1 MRHFAAPEAGN
12 WLTFDRIKEAVFEPI
27 SALAFCLYF
36 LSLDYYFTHSSPK
49 FRGPV
54 RTIEGKLVPMHL
66 YRASLLFFSSILVG
80 IISIFAAPP
89 RVSAQQNPPPPQQ
102 VVEQVDITGN
112 RRLRK
117 DDILY
122 YVQTRPGDVY
132 NEEQVQR
139 DYQTLL
145 SLTFFDKT
153 KTRVLTETG
162 PRGGKV
168 VIFEVTELPMIRD
181 LTFDGLKSV
190 PESDVLK
197 AFRERRV
204 GVSKEST
211 YDPVKVR
218 NAIRVIKE
226 LLAAG
231 GHPNATVEER
241 TEEVSATSLAITF
254 VVHEGERVR
263 VVEIQFEGNT
273 VFSDGS
279 LRGAMKYVKE
289 AGLIT
294 RFKSSD
300 ILNRE
305 KLDYDLHL
313 VDNYMRSKGYLQ
325 ARHGEPRVEGIGR
338 RRTGFPVLP
347 LPFIS
352 STDEALR
359 ITVPIIE
366 GKVYRLGEFKVSG
379 NSIFSEAQILSVI
392 GLSKG
397 DIANGEKVSKGLF
410 ENLKK
415 FYGNQGFIEYTAEPV
430 PTFKDNPANPNEG
443 IVDFD
448 VSIEEGKQFT
458 LRRLEF
464 IGNTF
469 TRDNVLRREV
479 LINEGDTYNDAY
491 WEYSV
496 VKINQLGYFNP
507 IDKDKDVDRR
517 TNDEEATLDLTLKVS
532 ERGRQQISFNG
543 GISGI
548 GGSFFGLEYS
558 TNNLLGRGEVLSF
571 NLAAGNRQRSFQF
584 SFTEPYIKDRPISA
598 GFSLFAFSQKFFGE
612 GTFLSSN
619 TAAQQ
624 DFINS
629 QFNLSN
635 INEENLF
642 TRDSYGV
649 SIFASAPLS
658 EFYKKRRFTQ
668 FSRIGASY
676 QFSLSSVKDPES
688 NTNANAG
695 TFIPVVYSQPN
706 ILTSRVTGTF
716 TYDTRN
722 APVDPTNG
730 RELSVALAVAGLLGD
745 VRTYQPTLSYT
756 QFMPVRRKKS
766 QHPEVFGFRILAGTV
781 GSFAISDKVRNA
793 NSLAFVDGVPIFE
806 RFFLGD
812 EFTIRGYNVRS
823 ISPIAPVDSYIT
835 SRNVV
840 FAENAT
846 DTPRVIPGLPATA
859 LVLGTFTGSSGNNVA
874 QLPRT
879 FTSVGGDTQILGNF
893 EYRIPIVGDTVS
905 LAGFADIGSAFNL
918 RSKGDQAFSS
928 NFLSDQ
934 PFLSTVGVT
943 PCPRFASGFAP
954 ISLSTLAL
962 CKNPALAAS
971 PFLSLVA
978 RDNRIV
984 SEAELEAARGGEVDP
999 GTQLPL
1005 GFQPV
1010 FLRGEAQTNSVV
1022 RLSQSLFAKI
1032 GDYRSSLGMEVR
1044 VQVPVINVP
1053 FRLIFAYNPNARKDQ
1068 IIDGFP
1074 FFFNEKKKVIRFSV
1088 GRTF

>member
-1 MRHFAAPEAGN
+1 M
-12 WLTFDRIKEAVFEPI
+12 
-27 SALAFCLYF
+27 
-36 LSLDYYFTHSSPK
+36 HS
-49 FRGPV
+49 
-54 RTIEGKLVPMHL
+54 
-66 YRASLLFFSSILVG
+66 YRASWLFCFGLLIGILV
-80 IISIFAAPP
+80 SFAIP
-89 RVSAQQNPPPPQQ
+89 RRVNAQTQQ
-102 VVEQVDITGN
+102 RLVENVDVIGN

-122 YVQTRPGDVY
+122 YIQTRQGDVY
-132 NEEQVQR
+132 SEEAVQR

-153 KTRVLTETG
+153 ATRVLIEDG
-162 PRGGKV
+162 PRGGV
-168 VIFEVTELPMIRD
+168 NVIFEVKELPIIRD
-181 LTFDGLKSV
+181 MTFEGLKSV
-190 PESDVLK
+190 QESDVLK

-218 NAIRVIKE
+218 NAMRVIKE

-254 VVHEGERVR
+254 VVREGDRVR
-263 VVEIQFEGNT
+263 VVDIQFEGNQ
-273 VFSDGS
+273 VFSDGA

-305 KLDYDLHL
+305 KLEYDLRL

-325 ARHGEPRVEGIGR
+325 ARHGEPRVESVGR
-338 RRTGFPVLP
+338 RRTGFPILP
-347 LPFIS
+347 LPFLS
-352 STDEALR
+352 SVDEGLR
-359 ITVPIIE
+359 VTVPIVE
-366 GKVYRLGEFKVSG
+366 GKVYRLGEFKVEG
-379 NSIFSEAQILSVI
+379 NSIFSEAQIRSVI
-392 GLSKG
+392 GLNKG
-397 DIANGEKVSKGLF
+397 DIADGEKVSKGLF

-415 FYGNQGFIEYTAEPV
+415 FYGQQGFIEYTAEPV
-430 PTFKDNPANPNEG
+430 PTFKDNPQNPNEG
-443 IVDFD
+443 IVDFT
-448 VSIEEGKQFT
+448 VTIEEGKQFT

-464 IGNTF
+464 VGNTF

-479 LINEGDTYNDAY
+479 LINEGDIYNDAY

-496 VKINQLGYFNP
+496 VKLNQLGYFNP

-517 TNDEEATLDLTLKVS
+517 TNDEEATVDLSLKVS

-612 GTFLSSN
+612 GTFLSQN
-619 TAAQQ
+619 VGAQQ
-624 DFINS
+624 DVLGS
-629 QFNLSN
+629 QFNFN
-635 INEENLF
+635 DIDERNLF
-642 TRDSYGV
+642 TRDSYGG
-649 SIFASAPLS
+649 SIFVSAPLS
-658 EFYKKRRFTQ
+658 EFYRKRRFTQ
-668 FSRIGASY
+668 FSRVGASY
-676 QFSLSSVKDPES
+676 QLSLSSVKDPEVNS
-688 NTNANAG
+688 DPNNPSG
-695 TFIPVVYSQPN
+695 FIPVIYTQPN
-706 ILTSRVTGTF
+706 ILTSRGTLTF
-716 TYDTRN
+716 SYDTRN
-722 APVDPTNG
+722 ASIDPTSG
-730 RELSVALAVAGLLGD
+730 RELSVALAVAGLGGD

-756 QFMPVRRKKS
+756 QFFPMRRKKS
-766 QHPEVFGFRILAGTV
+766 QRPEVLGFRIIAGTV
-781 GSFAISDKVRNA
+781 GSFATSAKVRGA
-793 NSLAFVDGVPIFE
+793 NSLAFIDGVPIFE

-823 ISPIAPVDSYIT
+823 ISPIAPVDRFIT

-840 FAENAT
+840 VAGNAT
-846 DTPRVIPGLPATA
+846 GEPEVIPGLPATIA
-859 LVLGTFTGSSGNNVA
+859 SLGTFTGASGSNVA
-874 QLPRT
+874 RLPRS
-879 FTSVGGDTQILGNF
+879 FTSVGGDTQVLANL
-893 EYRIPIVGDTVS
+893 EYRIPIIGDAVS
-905 LAGFADIGSAFNL
+905 LAAFADVGSAFNL
-918 RSKGDQAFSS
+918 RSKSDQTFSS
-928 NFLSDQ
+928 TFLDDQ
-934 PFLSTVGVT
+934 PFLSGAGFITCERGGFVT
-943 PCPRFASGFAP
+943 PAGLLVPTA
-954 ISLSTLAL
+954 ISLSS
-962 CKNPALAAS
+962 LAACNNPS
-971 PFLSLVA
+971 LAWSGFSLVA
-978 RDNRIV
+978 RENRLV
-984 SEAELEAARGGEVDP
+984 TQGELDAARRLDFDP
-999 GTQLPL
+999 FTGLPP

-1022 RLSQSLFAKI
+1022 KLSESLFSKFS
-1032 GDYRSSLGMEVR
+1032 DYRSSLGMEVR

-1053 FRLIFAYNPNARKDQ
+1053 FRLIFAYNPNARQNQ

>member
-1 MRHFAAPEAGN
+1 MHSYRAF
-12 WLTFDRIKEAVFEPI
+12 WLFR
-27 SALAFCLYF
+27 
-36 LSLDYYFTHSSPK
+36 LSLL
-49 FRGPV
+49 
-54 RTIEGKLVPMHL
+54 I
-66 YRASLLFFSSILVG
+66 G
-80 IISIFAAPP
+80 IAVIVATPG
-89 RVSAQQNPPPPQQ
+89 RVTAQQTQPQPQPQQ
-102 VVEQVDITGN
+102 RVVESVDVIGN

-132 NEEQVQR
+132 NVDQVQR

-153 KTRVLTETG
+153 ATRVLTENG
-162 PRGGKV
+162 PRGGV
-168 VIFEVTELPMIRD
+168 NVIFEVKELPIIRD
-181 LTFDGLKSV
+181 LTFEGLHSV
-190 PESDVLK
+190 QESDILK

-204 GVSKEST
+204 GVSKESI

-226 LLAAG
+226 LLAEG

-254 VVHEGERVR
+254 HVEEGDRVR
-263 VVEIQFEGNT
+263 VVEIQFEGNQ
-273 VFSDGS
+273 VFSDGQ

-294 RFKSSD
+294 RFKGSD
-300 ILNRE
+300 ILHRE
-305 KLDYDLHL
+305 KLEYDLRA

-325 ARHGEPRVEGIGR
+325 ARHGEPRVESIGP

-347 LPFIS
+347 LPFLS
-352 STDEALR
+352 SVDEGLR
-359 ITVPIIE
+359 ITIPIVE
-366 GKVYRLGEFKVSG
+366 GKVYRLGEFKVEG
-379 NSIFSEAQILSVI
+379 NSIFSEAQIRSVI
-392 GLSKG
+392 GLNKG
-397 DIANGEKVSKGLF
+397 DIADGEKVSKGLF

-415 FYGNQGFIEYTAEPV
+415 FYGQQGFIEYTAEPV

-443 IVDFD
+443 IVDFT
-448 VSIEEGKQFT
+448 VTIEEGKQFT

-479 LINEGDTYNDAY
+479 LINEGDIYNDAY

-496 VKINQLGYFNP
+496 VKLNQLGYFNP

-517 TNDEEATLDLTLKVS
+517 TNDEEATVDLSLKVS

-598 GFSLFAFSQKFFGE
+598 GFSVFAFSQKFFGE
-612 GTFLSSN
+612 GTFLSQNLS
-619 TAAQQ
+619 AQQ
-624 DFINS
+624 DLLTGGI
-629 QFNLSN
+629 FNN

-642 TRDSYGV
+642 TRDSYGG
-649 SIFASAPLS
+649 SIFLSAPLS
-658 EFYKKRRFTQ
+658 EFYRKRRFTQ
-668 FSRIGASY
+668 FSRIGGSY
-676 QFSLSSVKDPES
+676 QISLSSVKDPAV
-688 NTNANAG
+688 NANPNST
-695 TFIPVVYSQPN
+695 TFIPVIYKQPN
-706 ILTSRVTGTF
+706 ILTSRGTLTF
-716 TYDTRN
+716 SYDTRDRS
-722 APVDPTNG
+722 VDPTNG
-730 RELSVALAVAGLLGD
+730 RELSAAVAVAGLGGD
-745 VRTYQPTLSYT
+745 VRTYEPTLSYT
-756 QFMPVRRKKS
+756 QFFPMRRKKS
-766 QHPEVFGFRILAGTV
+766 KNPEVFGFRIIAGTT
-781 GSFAISDKVRNA
+781 GSFATSSKVRNA

-823 ISPIAPVDSYIT
+823 ISPIAPVDSFIT

-840 FAENAT
+840 VAENP
-846 DTPRVIPGLPATA
+846 DQTPVAIPGFPATA
-859 LVLGTFTGSSGNNVA
+859 AALGTFTGTSGSNTA
-874 QLPRT
+874 RLPRS

-893 EYRIPIVGDTVS
+893 EYRIPIISDTVS
-905 LAGFADIGSAFNL
+905 LAAFADIGSAFNI
-918 RSKGDQAFSS
+918 RTKNDQQFSS
-928 NFLSDQ
+928 EFLADQ
-934 PFLSTVGVT
+934 PFLGTVGVLT
-943 PCPRFASGFAP
+943 PTTCPRFSTLVP
-954 ISLSTLAL
+954 ISLSSLAL
-962 CKNPALAAS
+962 CNNPLLAAS
-971 PFLSLVA
+971 PGFSLVA

-984 SEAELEAARGGEVDP
+984 TQAELEAAQTGTVNP
-999 GTQLPL
+999 ATQLPF

-1022 RLSQSLFAKI
+1022 RLSQSLFDSI

-1053 FRLIFAYNPNARKDQ
+1053 FRLIFAYNPNARPNQ
-1068 IIDGFP
+1068 FIDGFP

>member
-1 MRHFAAPEAGN
+1 MHSYR
-12 WLTFDRIKEAVFEPI
+12 
-27 SALAFCLYF
+27 AFW
-36 LSLDYYFTHSSPK
+36 LSLF
-49 FRGPV
+49 G
-54 RTIEGKLVPMHL
+54 
-66 YRASLLFFSSILVG
+66 LFAVITAT
-80 IISIFAAPP
+80 FATTEI
-89 RVSAQQNPPPPQQ
+89 VKAQQNQPQRL
-102 VVEQVDITGN
+102 VESVDIIGN

-122 YVQTRPGDVY
+122 YIQTRPGDPY
-132 NEEQVQR
+132 NVEQVQR

-153 KTRVLTETG
+153 ATRVFTENG
-162 PRGGKV
+162 PRGGV
-168 VIFEVTELPMIRD
+168 NVIFEVKELPIIRD
-181 LTFDGLKSV
+181 LTFDGLHSV
-190 PESDVLK
+190 QESDVLK

-204 GVSKEST
+204 GVSKESI

-218 NAIRVIKE
+218 NAMRVIKE

-231 GHPNATVEER
+231 GHPNATVDEK

-254 VVHEGERVR
+254 VIHEGDRVR
-263 VVEIQFEGNT
+263 VVDIQFEGNT
-273 VFSDGS
+273 VFSDGA

-294 RFKSSD
+294 RFKGKD
-300 ILNRE
+300 ILDRE
-305 KLDYDLHL
+305 KLDYDLRL

-325 ARHGEPRVEGIGR
+325 ARHGEPRVESVGK

-347 LPFIS
+347 LPFLS
-352 STDEALR
+352 SVDEGLR
-359 ITVPIIE
+359 VTVPIVE
-366 GKVYRLGEFKVSG
+366 GKVYRLGEFKVEG
-379 NSIFSEAQILSVI
+379 NSIFSEAQIRAVI
-392 GLSKG
+392 GLNKG

-415 FYGNQGFIEYTAEPV
+415 FYGQQGFIEYTAEPV
-430 PTFKDNPANPNEG
+430 PTFKDNPQNPNEG
-443 IVDFD
+443 IVDFT
-448 VSIEEGKQFT
+448 VTIEEGKQFT

-464 IGNTF
+464 VGNTF

-479 LINEGDTYNDAY
+479 LINEGDIYNDAY

-496 VKINQLGYFNP
+496 VKLNQLGYFNP

-517 TNDEEATLDLTLKVS
+517 TNDEEATVDLSLKVS

-598 GFSLFAFSQKFFGE
+598 GFSVFAFSQKFFGE
-612 GTFLSSN
+612 GTFLSQNLS
-619 TAAQQ
+619 AQQ
-624 DFINS
+624 DVFNS
-629 QFNLSN
+629 QFNFN
-635 INEENLF
+635 DVNEENLF
-642 TRDSYGV
+642 TRDSYGG

-658 EFYKKRRFTQ
+658 EFYRKRRFTQ

-676 QFSLSSVKDPES
+676 QISLSSVKDPQ
-688 NTNANAG
+688 ANSDPNNP
-695 TFIPVVYSQPN
+695 TSFIPVIYRQPN
-706 ILTSRVTGTF
+706 ILTSRGTLTF
-716 TYDTRN
+716 SYDTRN
-722 APVDPTNG
+722 ASVDPTSG
-730 RELSVALAVAGLLGD
+730 RELSTAIAVAGLGGD
-745 VRTYQPTLSYT
+745 VRTYQPTISYT
-756 QFMPVRRKKS
+756 QFFPVRRKRS
-766 QHPEVFGFRILAGTV
+766 EHPEVFGFRIIAGTV
-781 GSFAISDKVRNA
+781 GSFATTAKVRDA

-823 ISPIAPVDSYIT
+823 ISPIAPVDTFVT
-835 SRNVV
+835 SRNVS
-840 FAENAT
+840 FAEN
-846 DTPRVIPGLPATA
+846 DLGTPVAIPGLQDAA
-859 LVLGTFTGSSGNNVA
+859 SLGVFTGTSGNNVA
-874 QLPRT
+874 ALPRS

-893 EYRIPIVGDTVS
+893 EYRIPVIGNTVG
-905 LAGFADIGSAFNL
+905 LAAFADIGSAFNI
-918 RSKGDQAFSS
+918 RTKSDQLFSS
-928 NFLSDQ
+928 EFIADQ
-934 PFLSTVGVT
+934 PFLRTVGRIQ
-943 PCPRFASGFAP
+943 CARFNNIPVA
-954 ISLSTLAL
+954 ITLSTLAL
-962 CKNPALAAS
+962 CNNNNLAAQ
-971 PFLSLVA
+971 PLFGALVA

-984 SEAELEAARGGEVDP
+984 SQGELDNAANGAVNPATG
-999 GTQLPL
+999 LPF

-1022 RLSQSLFAKI
+1022 KLSESLFSKF

-1053 FRLIFAYNPNARKDQ
+1053 FRLIFAYNPNARPNQ
-1068 IIDGFP
+1068 VIDGFP
-1074 FFFNEKKKVIRFSV
+1074 FFFNEKKRVIRFSV

>member
-1 MRHFAAPEAGN
+1 
-12 WLTFDRIKEAVFEPI
+12 
-27 SALAFCLYF
+27 
-36 LSLDYYFTHSSPK
+36 
-49 FRGPV
+49 
-54 RTIEGKLVPMHL
+54 MHL
-66 YRASLLFFSSILVG
+66 YRASLLLLSSLLVG
-80 IISIFAAPP
+80 IIASFAVPES
-89 RVSAQQNPPPPQQ
+89 VSAQQTPPAAQQ
-102 VVEQVDITGN
+102 LVESVDITGN

-122 YVQTRPGDVY
+122 YIQTRPGDPY
-132 NEEQVQR
+132 NLDQIQR

-145 SLTFFDKT
+145 SLSFFDKT
-153 KTRVLTETG
+153 RTRVLTQVG
-162 PRGGKV
+162 PRGGVV
-168 VIFEVTELPMIRD
+168 VIFEVAELPIIRD
-181 LTFDGLKSV
+181 LTFEGLKSV
-190 PESDVLK
+190 AESDVLK

-204 GVSKEST
+204 GVSKESV
-211 YDPVKVR
+211 YDPVKVK
-218 NAIRVIKE
+218 NATRVIKE

-231 GHPNATVEER
+231 GHPNATVEEK

-254 VVHEGERVR
+254 DVHEGDRVR

-273 VFSDGS
+273 VFSDKA
-279 LRGAMKYVKE
+279 LRGSMKYVKE

-294 RFKSSD
+294 RFKGTD

-305 KLDYDLHL
+305 KLDYDLHQ

-325 ARHGEPRVEGIGR
+325 ARHGEPKVEGIGP

-347 LPFIS
+347 LPFLS

-359 ITVPIIE
+359 ITVPIVE
-366 GKVYRLGEFKVSG
+366 GKVYRLGEFKVTG

-392 GLSKG
+392 GLNKG

-415 FYGNQGFIEYTAEPV
+415 YYGGQGFIEYTAEPV
-430 PTFKDNPANPNEG
+430 PTFKDNPTNPNEG
-443 IVDFD
+443 IVDFE
-448 VSIEEGKQFT
+448 VTIEEGKQFT

-479 LINEGDTYNDAY
+479 LINEGDIYNDNY

-496 VKINQLGYFNP
+496 VKLNQLGYFNP

-517 TNDEEATLDLTLKVS
+517 TNDEEATVDLNLKVS

-598 GFSLFAFSQKFFGE
+598 GFSLFAFTQKFFGE
-612 GTFLSSN
+612 GTFLSQNLS
-619 TAAQQ
+619 AQQ
-624 DFINS
+624 DLINS
-629 QFNLSN
+629 QFNPN
-635 INEENLF
+635 DINEENLF
-642 TRDSYGV
+642 TRDSYGG
-649 SIFASAPLS
+649 SLFLSAPLS

-668 FSRIGASY
+668 FSRVGASY
-676 QFSLSSVKDPES
+676 QLSLSSVKDPET
-688 NTNANAG
+688 NTNASSG
-695 TFIPVVYSQPN
+695 TFIPVIYSQPN
-706 ILTSRVTGTF
+706 ILTSRATLTF

-722 APVDPTNG
+722 ASVDPTNG
-730 RELSVALAVAGLLGD
+730 RELSVAMALAGLFGD
-745 VRTYQPTLSYT
+745 VRTYQPSISYT
-756 QFMPVRRKKS
+756 QFIPVRRKKS
-766 QHPEVFGFRILAGTV
+766 THPEVFGYRILAGTV
-781 GSFAISDKVRNA
+781 GSFATTQKVKDA
-793 NSLAFVDGVPIFE
+793 NSLAFVAGVPIFE

-823 ISPIAPVDSYIT
+823 ISPVAPIDTYIT

-840 FAENAT
+840 FAQNASG
-846 DTPRVIPGLPATA
+846 TPIQVTGLPASATS
-859 LVLGTFTGSSGNNVA
+859 LGVFTGPSGSNSV
-874 QLPRT
+874 QLPRS
-879 FTSVGGDTQILGNF
+879 FTSVGGDTQLLGNF
-893 EYRIPIVGDTVS
+893 EYRIPIISDMVS
-905 LAGFADIGSAFNL
+905 LAAFADIGSAFNI
-918 RSKGDQAFSS
+918 RTTGDQSFSS
-928 NFLSDQ
+928 NFLDDQ
-934 PFLSTVGVT
+934 PFLSTVGVV
-943 PCPRFASGFAP
+943 PCPRFVTGFAP
-954 ISLSTLAL
+954 VSLSSLAL
-962 CKNPALAAS
+962 CNNPALASS
-971 PFLSLVA
+971 PLLSLVA

-984 SEAELEAARGGEVDP
+984 SEAELESA
-999 GTQLPL
+999 GTGDVNPTTLLPV

-1010 FLRGEAQTNSVV
+1010 FLRGQAQTNSVV
-1022 RLSQSLFAKI
+1022 RLSQSLFANI

-1068 IIDGFP
+1068 VIDGFP